1 MTVDLKILLPQPKYT
16 GQLSKLLL
24 MKKAAII
31 SLSFIN
37 NKLVTK
43 FSGKANI
50 SVTSLVGNTNDV
62 ELRKDWHLLI
72 YLFL

>member
-1 MTVDLKILLPQPKYT
+1 
-16 GQLSKLLL
+16 

-62 ELRKDWHLLI
+62 ELRKD
-72 YLFL
+72 

>member
-1 MTVDLKILLPQPKYT
+1 
-16 GQLSKLLL
+16 
-24 MKKAAII
+24 MKKGAII

-50 SVTSLVGNTNDV
+50 SMTSLVGNTNDV
-62 ELRKDWHLLI
+62 ELRKD
-72 YLFL
+72 